1 MIRLLL
7 LVLGLAALVGIVWHV
22 GLPRILEALGSL
34 EPLALLFILTPS
46 LVMYLLEAYGW
57 RLTLGDHQ
65 RTVSFGRLLAIRT
78 AGEVVNMTTPSAYV
92 GGEPL
97 KAYLLLRYRVPL
109 VDGLASVI
117 IAKTI
122 MTIAQVLF
130 ILLGIALAFW
140 ILGESAS
147 SKQLGLAAIVS
158 IGLLVFGTAAFLVV
172 QSRGLFV
179 GLLGVLRALRIRI
192 GFLERREATLR
203 ELDQSILQFYSRSR
217 NAFLLSL
224 GVFFLAWL
232 VEAIEVYV
240 ILLALGVPADLL
252 TSISIGALSAFIK
265 GGTFFIPGS
274 VGAQEGGN
282 LALLLAFGYSD
293 VTGVTFALLR
303 RVREVVWIGIG
314 LVCLASMGGRVRTDH
329 VPEQHQGSQ
338 PNPSRPG

>member
-34 EPLALLFILTPS
+34 GPLALIFILTPS

-147 SKQLGLAAIVS
+147 SKQLGLAAIAS
-158 IGLLVFGTAAFLVV
+158 IGLLVFGAAAFLVV

-192 GFLERREATLR
+192 GFLERRESTLR
-203 ELDQSILQFYSRSR
+203 ELDESILQFYSRNRS
-217 NAFLLSL
+217 AFLVSL

-232 VEAIEVYV
+232 AEAIEVYV

-252 TSISIGALSAFIK
+252 TSISVMVWGSSSAK
-265 GGTFFIPGS
+265 GS
-274 VGAQEGGN
+274 VLRMRQDRREAVGCARYPSAAPRRGGKRQGYQRSSNAAQ
-282 LALLLAFGYSD
+282 
-293 VTGVTFALLR
+293 
-303 RVREVVWIGIG
+303 RV
-314 LVCLASMGGRVRTDH
+314 A
-329 VPEQHQGSQ
+329 GSG
-338 PNPSRPG
+338 PSRITWPSVPRKSSRARIVTAVPVR